1 MDPLQS
7 TSTSTSNP
15 ISIQIHPKLIKKEN
29 LNQHQSIQTN
39 WDKKR
44 NGFGLSIIS
53 SSLSTK
59 KSNQKLSI
67 SEQSIYLINSFK
79 LNSSR
84 RSLITRS
91 FEIFS
96 SLQKVVAVCE
106 EEDHFKNQNQ
116 LPSSSQFKYYSRI
129 AHQYVI
135 SLKDYLNQLEQEDEE
150 SNTDEI
156 DLVIQMIE
164 TLSLFILV
172 FIPEDGRGDGIFSEQ
187 FLDWVNR
194 INPQPPKEEGEEL
207 SKLSLPYEHVNFWP
221 YIHACLI
228 RGHLTQST
236 ALLKPYT
243 KTQNPTLN
251 QLMIVTISLI
261 NSTPRSTKFS
271 HEHDFIQ
278 SLYQFRQSVDRL
290 LSNLDQEMKMIFQLE
305 EERKRLGKESMDEDD
320 LLYLQASLKICFEI
334 LSGDENRVSEACY
347 DWKEALAAHLLWVY
361 PTCRRDGL
369 GPVIKTVTENWPID
383 QTSITDRLTSSILTG
398 STKSLI
404 TEAHSLSSWL
414 SCHLIDL
421 ISKIGILDPEE
432 EGEEMKMRDFYVME
446 YIDDLSLDQGL
457 WRLMIAY
464 LDTTSFG
471 INWIRSILRR
481 LVIDDSIDNPSG
493 EEDGNGSM
501 KKATVSV
508 LEFKEVCERFGLE
521 DEFCRCT
528 KILTKRLVKERKY
541 GAAIAYCVRSGELN
555 MITRITNLLLME
567 YINEGP
573 EEFAKLVDEIPSSL
587 LHPIAPKLRPNLFLT
602 NHRSPSSLNLLE
614 EGEEEAQ
621 EMESNQTFNNSLIFL
636 SRYRDLHS
644 FYSKGNKSKVIE
656 IIMNLLINKIAPKEW
671 WCILLIDLL
680 PLLEDEEM
688 LVNVTDT
695 YELLRC
701 LEEITSLDQEEFIEP
716 KQMDYLMY
724 LKLVVGNQSNGL
736 KELEIVR
743 YSLARNLS
751 KCLTFKY

>member
-1 MDPLQS
+1 MDQLQS
-7 TSTSTSNP
+7 TSTSTSTP
-15 ISIQIHPKLIKKEN
+15 ISIQLHPKPFSS
-29 LNQHQSIQTN
+29 NQSNQSKSIQIN

-44 NGFGLSIIS
+44 NGLGLSVIS
-53 SSLSTK
+53 SSSIHPQQQQQQK
-59 KSNQKLSI
+59 QKLSI
-67 SEQSIYLINSFK
+67 SEQSIYLFNAFQSD
-79 LNSSR
+79 SSR

-106 EEDHFKNQNQ
+106 GEDHLQTQHQ

-150 SNTDEI
+150 TNTDEI

-164 TLSLFILV
+164 AFSLFVLV
-172 FIPEDGRGDGIFSEQ
+172 FVPEDGRGDGIFSEQ

-207 SKLSLPYEHVNFWP
+207 SNLSLPYEHVNFWP

-251 QLMIVTISLI
+251 QLMTVTISLI
-261 NSTPRSTKFS
+261 NSTPRSTRFS
-271 HEHDFIQ
+271 EENTFIE
-278 SLYQFRQSVDRL
+278 SLYQFRQSVDRQL
-290 LSNLDQEMKMIFQLE
+290 LNLDQEMEMIFKAE
-305 EERKRLGKESMDEDD
+305 EERKRNGGEAMDEDD
-320 LLYLQASLKICFEI
+320 LLYLQASLKILLEI
-334 LSGDENRVSEACY
+334 LSGDEDRVSEACY
-347 DWKEALAAHLLWVY
+347 DWKEALGAHLLWVY

-398 STKSLI
+398 STKQLI
-404 TEAHSLSSWL
+404 TEAHILSPWL

-421 ISKIGILDPEE
+421 ITKLGILEEEE
-432 EGEEMKMRDFYVME
+432 EGEEERMRDFYVGE
-446 YIDDLSLDQGL
+446 YLDDLALDQGL
-457 WRLMIAY
+457 WRVMIAY
-464 LDTTSFG
+464 AETTRFG
-471 INWIRSILRR
+471 IQWIRSILRR
-481 LVIDDSIDNPSG
+481 LVIDDSIESQDESSG
-493 EEDGNGSM
+493 EGDG
-501 KKATVSV
+501 KKTKATVCV
-508 LEFKEVCERFGLE
+508 LEFKEICERFGLE

-528 KILTKRLVKERKY
+528 KILTKRLIKERKY
-541 GAAIAYCVRSGELN
+541 GTAIAYSVRSGDLK
-555 MITRITNLLLME
+555 MITRITDLLLME

-587 LHPIAPKLRPNLFLT
+587 LHPIAPKLRPNLFL
-602 NHRSPSSLNLLE
+602 NSQRSEQPLEDFELQSSK
-614 EGEEEAQ
+614 A
-621 EMESNQTFNNSLIFL
+621 FNNSLIFL

-644 FYSKGNKSKVIE
+644 FYSKGMKSKVIE
-656 IIMNLLINKIAPKEW
+656 IIMNLLINQIAPKEW

-701 LEEITSLDQEEFIEP
+701 LEEITLDQQEVKEEG
-716 KQMDYLMY
+716 KLDYLMY
-724 LKLVVGNQSNGL
+724 LKLVLKDQSDGS
-736 KELEIVR
+736 KEMEIIR

-751 KCLTFKY
+751 RCLTFKY

>member
-1 MDPLQS
+1 MNQLPSSS

-15 ISIQIHPKLIKKEN
+15 ISIQLHPKPFSS
-29 LNQHQSIQTN
+29 NQWNQSKSIQIN

-44 NGFGLSIIS
+44 NGLALSIIS
-53 SSLSTK
+53 SSSILSK
-59 KSNQKLSI
+59 PNQNQKLSI
-67 SEQSIYLINSFK
+67 SEQSIYLINSFHS
-79 LNSSR
+79 NPSR

-106 EEDHFKNQNQ
+106 EEDHLKNQHQ

-150 SNTDEI
+150 SNPDEI

-164 TLSLFILV
+164 CFSLFVLV
-172 FIPEDGRGDGIFSEQ
+172 FVPEDGRGDGIFSEQ

-207 SKLSLPYEHVNFWP
+207 SNLSLPYEHVNFWP

-251 QLMIVTISLI
+251 QLMTITISLI
-261 NSTPRSTKFS
+261 NKTPRSTQFS
-271 HEHDFIQ
+271 QENSFIEA
-278 SLYQFRQSVDRL
+278 LYQFRQSVDRVL
-290 LSNLDQEMKMIFQLE
+290 LNLDQEMEMIFKLE
-305 EERKRLGKESMDEDD
+305 EERKKQGNESMDEDD
-320 LLYLQASLKICFEI
+320 LLYLQASLKILLEI

-347 DWKEALAAHLLWVY
+347 DWKEALGAHLLWVY
-361 PTCRRDGL
+361 PTCKRDGL

-398 STKSLI
+398 STQTLI
-404 TEAHSLSSWL
+404 QESHSLSPWL

-421 ISKIGILDPEE
+421 ISKLGILEE
-432 EGEEMKMRDFYVME
+432 ESEESELEKMREFYVFE
-446 YIDDLSLDQGL
+446 YLDELSLDQGL

-464 LDTTSFG
+464 ADTTKFG
-471 INWIRSILRR
+471 IHWIKSILRR
-481 LVIDDSIDNPSG
+481 LIIDDSIEEGNQEEG
-493 EEDGNGSM
+493 EG
-501 KKATVSV
+501 KKTKATVNV
-508 LEFKEVCERFGLE
+508 LEFKEICERFGLE

-528 KILTKRLVKERKY
+528 KILTKRLIKERKF
-541 GAAIAYCVRSGELN
+541 GSAIAYSIRSGDLK
-555 MITRITNLLLME
+555 MIRRITDLLLIE

-587 LHPIAPKLRPNLFLT
+587 LHPIAPKLRPNLFQ
-602 NHRSPSSLNLLE
+602 SGPSD
-614 EGEEEAQ
+614 Q
-621 EMESNQTFNNSLIFL
+621 ESTHHNDNLIFL

-644 FYSKGNKSKVIE
+644 FYLKGDKKKVIE
-656 IIMNLLINKIAPKEW
+656 IVMNLLIGQIAPKEW

-701 LEEITSLDQEEFIEP
+701 LEEITLGLEESNQTRIRI
-716 KQMDYLMY
+716 DYLVY
-724 LKLVVGNQSNGL
+724 LKMILKNQSDGS
-736 KELEIVR
+736 KEIEIIR

-751 KCLTFKY
+751 RCLTFKY